1 MLDRRQQ
8 ATNLGK
14 REIEAYDMGALA
26 RIVRVVTGRPDYASG
41 KVFGPLAANDA
52 DPNTSA
58 PTADRVLIGAPESGA
73 TVSAIAIT
81 PTWSTG
87 QAVVLRVWAK
97 TGLVAPAWTLVKSI
111 NLAGDGTDVE
121 QVVDVGC
128 RDVFVQ
134 VVSGVDAGHQITLAV
149 AVM

>member
-1 MLDRRQQ
+1 MLNRRQQ
-8 ATNLGK
+8 ATNLGR
-14 REIEAYDMGALA
+14 REIEAYDMG
-26 RIVRVVTGRPDYASG
+26 VRAILVRTIGGHPDYAEG
-41 KVFGPLAANDA
+41 KVFGPLADVDL
-52 DPNTSA
+52 DPNTA
-58 PTADRVLIGAPESGA
+58 PPDASRVLVGSEESGA

-87 QAVVLRVWAK
+87 QATVLRVWAK
-97 TGLVAPAWTLVKSI
+97 TGLLSPAWTLLKTI
-111 NLAGDGTDVE
+111 NLAGDGTDIE

-134 VVSGVDAGHQITLAV
+134 VVSGADAGHQITLAV